1 MAEPIRLDEGFR
13 PSYRPERAAGWDP
26 DMRRMGLVAVGLGA
40 GVAVLVG
47 LSALLRPTHQGIPV
61 VQADI
66 GPVRVKPLD
75 PGGMKFSGAD
85 IGTSGHEGPQLAPAA
100 EQPEIAALK
109 AQLRQVKRAL
119 EKQAEETAAAEKLAQ
134 AAPSPPKIAAPA
146 PIDRALATARVA
158 AAAPVAAPRITAPV
172 PATGTEVQ
180 LAAFSSDDAAHSA
193 WASLQQQAPELLRG
207 HKPDISHVDVGGR
220 TMWRLRTGGFAT
232 VAEAANFCAKVQARS
247 GSCSI
252 AAF

>member
-13 PSYRPERAAGWDP
+13 PSYRPERAGGWDT
-26 DMRRMGLVAVGLGA
+26 DLRRMGLVAAGLGA
-40 GVAVLVG
+40 GVALLVG
-47 LSALLRPTHQGIPV
+47 ASSLLRPTHQGIPV
-61 VQADI
+61 VQPDI

-75 PGGMKFSGAD
+75 PGGMKFSGTD
-85 IGTSGHEGPQLAPAA
+85 IGTSGREGPQLAPAA

-109 AQLRQVKRAL
+109 AQLRQVKKAL
-119 EKQAEETAAAEKLAQ
+119 EKQAEETAAAEKIAQ
-134 AAPSPPKIAAPA
+134 TTPPKVATQAPVDLAVATARIAAPKTV
-146 PIDRALATARVA
+146 ATPAVA
-158 AAAPVAAPRITAPV
+158 VPV
-172 PATGTEVQ
+172 PAAGTEVQ

-193 WASLQQQAPELLRG
+193 WASLMQQAPELLRG

-232 VAEAANFCAKVQARS
+232 VAEAASFCAKVQARS